1 MFQEREKYKM
11 CQEKIKYR
19 EKEKNIDNTE
29 REHYCSEREVMEKKV
44 WQLQRKEN
52 DEGRVERNK
61 ERNIELRAEV
71 QTRRER
77 EGGVIA
83 WGRKERRD

>member
-1 MFQEREKYKM
+1 
-11 CQEKIKYR
+11 
-19 EKEKNIDNTE
+19 
-29 REHYCSEREVMEKKV
+29 MEKKV

>member
-1 MFQEREKYKM
+1 MRNKKKRKKVITKQMFQEREKYKM

-44 WQLQRKEN
+44 
-52 DEGRVERNK
+52 
-61 ERNIELRAEV
+61 
-71 QTRRER
+71 
-77 EGGVIA
+77 
-83 WGRKERRD
+83 